1 MADGGGNGD
10 VTARACPTHDDS
22 SSWWSLGWTA
32 GWNIGVGHEERMMT
46 SFRRGCYATGW
57 CSGCGGNV
65 VVRIL
70 MMVLSRGEHGAGET
84 LVHVKQKPLDQ
95 CLLAVDQ
102 SSTLNQLQIKSGR
115 EVLVLKLSLSRL
127 DEISKHQFIVGAL
140 WLSEIDVDRS
150 ESASPVR
157 LTDEVVVET
166 GRVRKCPSDIFD
178 GDI

>member
-1 MADGGGNGD
+1 
-10 VTARACPTHDDS
+10 
-22 SSWWSLGWTA
+22 
-32 GWNIGVGHEERMMT
+32 
-46 SFRRGCYATGW
+46 
-57 CSGCGGNV
+57 
-65 VVRIL
+65 

-140 WLSEIDVDRS
+140 
-150 ESASPVR
+150 
-157 LTDEVVVET
+157 
-166 GRVRKCPSDIFD
+166 
-178 GDI
+178 